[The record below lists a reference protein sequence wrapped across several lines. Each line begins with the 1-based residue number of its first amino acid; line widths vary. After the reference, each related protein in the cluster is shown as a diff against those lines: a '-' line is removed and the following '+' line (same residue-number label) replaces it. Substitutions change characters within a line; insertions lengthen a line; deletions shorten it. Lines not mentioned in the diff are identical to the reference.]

1 MFIFSPA
8 RKKRLRTNTGC
19 FPAEWLNQTSREA
32 RRRKERL
39 ERAQER
45 KAKKIIVTGCYQR
58 RKPLPIHHLPA
69 TEPPTEKALLLPTAK
84 HRHSATDAPQSA
96 RKGATGIILY
106 MAKQGAEK
114 RFYEPHRKE

>member
-45 KAKKIIVTGCYQR
+45 KAKKITLTGTATTYPPQSHRPKKPCCYQQQST
-58 RKPLPIHHLPA
+58 A
-69 TEPPTEKALLLPTAK
+69 T
-84 HRHSATDAPQSA
+84 AP
-96 RKGATGIILY
+96 R
-106 MAKQGAEK
+106 M
-114 RFYEPHRKE
+114 PHRAHEKGQQV